1 MRLAPSRIGIRHQL
15 LGLFG
20 LFLATGALVL
30 VLDEVGQH
38 FAQQSL
44 VGMRDEVLAGM
55 RGIENDVLNPQPQQV
70 PGLDIGAP
78 VVQRIPGR

>member
-30 VLDEVGQH
+30 VDTATHRTSAAV
-38 FAQQSL
+38 L
-44 VGMRDEVLAGM
+44 VR
-55 RGIENDVLNPQPQQV
+55 
-70 PGLDIGAP
+70 
-78 VVQRIPGR
+78 